1 MKNAKIFA
9 GALTTNEKNRQ
20 IQIRK
25 GILNMK
31 YIIFDLDGTLID
43 SMPTWHGTGAAFL
56 ENTALQCP
64 EDTMML

>member
-9 GALTTNEKNRQ
+9 GVLTTNEKNRQ

-25 GILNMK
+25 GILDMK

-56 ENTALQCP
+56 EKHGFAVP
-64 EDTMML
+64 

>member
-56 ENTALQCP
+56 EKHGFAVP
-64 EDTMML
+64 GGYP